1 MAKYKAIII
10 DDEKSAR
17 NILSKLLNNHCPQI
31 ELVATCKNLI
41 EGVEQIKQQRPE
53 LVFLD
58 IEMPNYA
65 GYEITSFF
73 DQIDFEIIFVT
84 AYDSY
89 AVKAFEMSALDY
101 LLKPI
106 DINRLVAAVD
116 KFEAQKAQRD
126 LSINYKV
133 LLDSMNEGQQQKI
146 VVQVK
151 GGQKA
156 ICIKDIVALEANSAY
171 CIIHTQEQGK
181 FLYSKH
187 LKYFEELLADNKSFI
202 RTHKSWIINSNYMEQ
217 YSKSGLTVSLKGGIQ
232 AKLSKYKKDNFESI
246 IKYQF

>member
-1 MAKYKAIII
+1 MATTKAIII

-17 NILSKLLNNHCPQI
+17 NILAKLLANHCPQI
-31 ELVATCKNLI
+31 EVVASCKNLV
-41 EGVEQIKQQRPE
+41 EGVDQIKELQPE

-73 DQIDFEIIFVT
+73 EQIDFEIIFVT

-106 DINRLVAAVD
+106 DISRLVSAVD

-133 LLDSMNEGQQQKI
+133 LLDSMNDEQQQKI

-156 ICIKDIVALEANSAY
+156 ICIKDILALEANSAY
-171 CIIHTQEQGK
+171 CIIHTKDEGK

-187 LKYFEELLADNKSFI
+187 LKYFEELLAENKNFI
-202 RTHKSWIINSNYMEQ
+202 RTHKSWIINSDFLEQ
-217 YSKSGLTVSLKGGIQ
+217 YSKSGLTITLQGGIQ
-232 AKLSKYKKDNFESI
+232 AKLSKYKKDQFESAVVH
-246 IKYQF
+246 